1 MRGRRSNPSWGR
13 AIIVRMSVFERAELR
28 LAKLPRYF
36 EPGEEAP
43 KGWAILAETWL
54 CTDGR
59 VIGRVSAVCRASD
72 RVEDG
77 WLVSY
82 ETVPETTV
90 EKLLDP
96 DPWDCWECRTIA
108 KPGTAGWL
116 SDYSSTPVARFCP
129 DCVEHWSIRRKHTPG
144 ALV

>member
-1 MRGRRSNPSWGR
+1 
-13 AIIVRMSVFERAELR
+13 MSVFERAELR
-28 LAKLPRYF
+28 LAKLPRCF
-36 EPGEEAP
+36 EPGEDAP
-43 KGWAILAETWL
+43 AGWAILAETWL

-59 VIGRVSAVCRASD
+59 TIGVHPHLT

-96 DPWDCWECRTIA
+96 DPWDCWECRTVA
-108 KPGTAGWL
+108 EPGAAGWL